1 MDGAPQPGPSP
12 ELVDRR
18 LGGWPAGTSGGVKP
32 RPPHT
37 APRGKKSAPGGLAGR
52 RPCQLNRDRDSGA
65 GPWGT
70 GPPRPAAP
78 TAAGPRTLR
87 SRSRP
92 QPRPSRWALPP
103 PLRPAPGALTPDPL
117 AASLYCAGAR
127 ASRPPQ
133 TPLRF
138 GLGPPSCRPP
148 APGAPATPP
157 RRRTRPAPAAAAA
170 NQRAA
175 GAEPASRQARPIQ
188 PLPACRERPRKWVC
202 DWSGLLKKPPPT
214 GLGRGAAAGLPR
226 RAWVGRDETFCSLS
240 SPAAS
245 LFPALCIC

>member
-1 MDGAPQPGPSP
+1 MDS
-12 ELVDRR
+12 R

-32 RPPHT
+32 TPPHI
-37 APRGKKSAPGGLAGR
+37 APRRKKGAPGGLAGR
-52 RPCQLNRDRDSGA
+52 CPCQLNRDRDSGE

-70 GPPRPAAP
+70 GPPRLAAP

-87 SRSRP
+87 SRSLP

-117 AASLYCAGAR
+117 AASLYCAGAG

-148 APGAPATPP
+148 APGAPAAPP

-188 PLPACRERPRKWVC
+188 PLPAR
-202 DWSGLLKKPPPT
+202 
-214 GLGRGAAAGLPR
+214 RGAAAEMGVRL
-226 RAWVGRDETFCSLS
+226 VGSVKEAAAHGAGERGGGGGYLEEPGVKGVRPSLLS
-240 SPAAS
+240 
-245 LFPALCIC
+245 